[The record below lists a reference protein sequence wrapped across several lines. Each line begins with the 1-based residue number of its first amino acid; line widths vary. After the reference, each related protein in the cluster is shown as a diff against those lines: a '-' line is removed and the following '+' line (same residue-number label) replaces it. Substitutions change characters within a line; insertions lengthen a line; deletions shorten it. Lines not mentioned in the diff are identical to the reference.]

1 MDRLRMM
8 EVFVAVADAGSLAS
22 AGKALGLS
30 PPVVTRVIAAL
41 EERLGVRLLNRTTR
55 SLSLTEAGARYLE
68 STRQVLAA
76 LDEAERSAAGA
87 TAIPSGHLRVTA
99 PLTFGRMHLMP
110 VLAGFL
116 RSQPRVTATLVTL
129 DRIANLI
136 EEGFDVAVRIAQLPE
151 STLIARRIGEVTRV
165 LVASPA
171 YLDRHGVPREPMDLR
186 AHEMI
191 AVPGLL
197 PGGEWRFWADGK
209 PQTVRLTS
217 SLAVNDALAAIMA
230 AERGEGLTAVLSYM
244 VAPQL
249 RAGTL
254 VTVLDPFTPPPVP
267 VQLVYPQSRLVAA
280 KVRAFVD
287 FAAPRLTR
295 ILAAEARSSTGS
307 VP

>member
-8 EVFVAVADAGSLAS
+8 QVFVAVADSGSLARAARS
-22 AGKALGLS
+22 LGLS
-30 PPVVTRVIAAL
+30 PSAVTRMLAAL

-55 SLSLTEAGARYLE
+55 SLSLTEAGARFLE
-68 STRQVLAA
+68 GTRHALTA
-76 LDEAERSAAGA
+76 LDEAERAAGGA
-87 TAIPSGHLRVTA
+87 TAIPTGHLRVTA

-110 VLAGFL
+110 VLADFL
-116 RSQPRVTATLVTL
+116 RSQSRVTATLVTL

-136 EEGFDVAVRIAQLPE
+136 EEGFDIAVRIAQLPE
-151 STLIARRIGEVTRV
+151 STLIARRIGEVRRV

-186 AHEMI
+186 AHEVI
-191 AVPGLL
+191 AVPNLL
-197 PGGEWRFWADGK
+197 SGGEWRFWADGK
-209 PQTVRLTS
+209 IQTIRLMS
-217 SLAVNDALAAIMA
+217 GLAVNDTLAAIMA
-230 AERGEGLTAVLSYM
+230 AERGDGLTAALSYM

-280 KVRAFVD
+280 KVRAFMD

-295 ILAAEARSSTGS
+295 ILETEAQAPTGG
-307 VP
+307 

>member
-1 MDRLRMM
+1 MM
-8 EVFVAVADAGSLAS
+8 QVFVAVADAGSLARG
-22 AGKALGLS
+22 GKALGLS
-30 PPVVTRVIAAL
+30 APVVTRVIAAL

-55 SLSLTEAGARYLE
+55 SLNLTEAGARFLE
-68 STRQVLAA
+68 STRHVLAA

-151 STLIARRIGEVTRV
+151 STLIARRIGEVRRV

-171 YLDRHGVPREPMDLR
+171 YLERCGMLREPLDLG
-186 AHEMI
+186 AHEVI
-191 AVPGLL
+191 AVPSLL
-197 PGGEWRFWADGK
+197 PGGDWRFWVDGK
-209 PQTVRLTS
+209 PQMVRMTS

-230 AERGEGLTAVLSYM
+230 AERGEGLTAALSYM

-254 VTVLDPFTPPPVP
+254 ATVLDPFMPPPVP
-267 VQLVYPQSRLVAA
+267 VQLVYPQTRLVAA

-295 ILAAEARSSTGS
+295 ILAAEAHPLTGS

>member
-8 EVFVAVADAGSLAS
+8 QVFVAVADAGSLAS

-136 EEGFDVAVRIAQLPE
+136 EEGFDIAVRIAQLPE
-151 STLIARRIGEVTRV
+151 STLIARRIGEVQRV

-186 AHEMI
+186 AHEVI
-191 AVPGLL
+191 AVTNLL
-197 PGGEWRFWADGK
+197 PGGEWRFWIDGR
-209 PQTVRLTS
+209 PQMVRLAS
-217 SLAVNDALAAIMA
+217 SLAVNDALAAVMA
-230 AERGEGLTAVLSYM
+230 AERGDGLTAALSYM

-280 KVRAFVD
+280 KVRAFMD

-295 ILAAEARSSTGS
+295 ILAAVARSPTGS
-307 VP
+307 GP

>member
-1 MDRLRMM
+1 MM
-8 EVFVAVADAGSLAS
+8 QVFVAVADAGSLAG

-30 PPVVTRVIAAL
+30 APVVTRVIAAL

-55 SLSLTEAGARYLE
+55 SLNLTEAGARFLE
-68 STRQVLAA
+68 STRHVLTA

-136 EEGFDVAVRIAQLPE
+136 EEGFDIAIRIAQLPE
-151 STLIARRIGEVTRV
+151 STLIARRIGEVRRV

-171 YLDRHGVPREPMDLR
+171 YLERCGVPHEPTDLR
-186 AHEMI
+186 AHEVI
-191 AVPGLL
+191 AVPSLL
-197 PGGEWRFWADGK
+197 PGGEWRFWVDGK
-209 PQTVRLTS
+209 PQLVRLTA

-230 AERGEGLTAVLSYM
+230 AERGEGLTAALSYM

-254 VTVLDPFTPPPVP
+254 VTVLDPFMPPPVP

-295 ILAAEARSSTGS
+295 ILATEAGPLTDSM
-307 VP
+307 P